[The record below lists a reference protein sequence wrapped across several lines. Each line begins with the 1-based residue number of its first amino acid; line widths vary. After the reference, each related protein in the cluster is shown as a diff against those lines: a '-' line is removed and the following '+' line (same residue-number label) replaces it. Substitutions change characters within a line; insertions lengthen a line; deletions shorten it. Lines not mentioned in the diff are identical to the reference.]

1 MRNGSEERLIQKG
14 CSSTMQV
21 PPSPECAY
29 YCDQALA
36 GIASDGLITTP
47 AHAGPLGEIL
57 RLAVLSPIYI
67 YIEIGFLKKS

>member
-1 MRNGSEERLIQKG
+1 MRNGSEERLGKVQQYHFRKPL
-14 CSSTMQV
+14 QV

-36 GIASDGLITTP
+36 GIASDGLITIP

-57 RLAVLSPIYI
+57 RLAVLSPI
-67 YIEIGFLKKS
+67 EIGFLKKP